1 MPAPADPSPRADERL
16 TRLLGFGEH
25 SVSKSY
31 YPELRRRLEEL
42 ERFRSLL
49 DQTGDAIFLVD
60 VATGRIADAAGA
72 AGAMLRL
79 ERGDLVTGC
88 AMDRIH
94 AHDQIRA
101 CSKISQ
107 QGVIVNPM
115 PRLALANQLL
125 PAGQG
130 IFLNHIGQVVQ
141 WLL

>member
-72 AGAMLRL
+72 AGAMLRQ
-79 ERGDLVTGC
+79 ERGDLRGLPFEHFLPPDAVLRLRVVG
-88 AMDRIH
+88 DELRVFV
-94 AHDQIRA
+94 AHE
-101 CSKISQ
+101 
-107 QGVIVNPM
+107 
-115 PRLALANQLL
+115 
-125 PAGQG
+125 PAGTG
-130 IFLNHIGQVVQ
+130 A
-141 WLL
+141 